1 MLTTIHLCAIIYIVK
16 GGINVEEKERN
27 KEMTDNEIKLAKAS
41 ALKDVLIFLLNYQKE
56 NGNCS
61 KEELYSETVKFLE
74 EKIEVYE

>member
-1 MLTTIHLCAIIYIVK
+1 M
-16 GGINVEEKERN
+16 EEKERN

-41 ALKDVLIFLLNYQKE
+41 ALKDVLIFLLNFQKE
-56 NGNCS
+56 NGKCS